1 MAEELKKHLDNIET
15 TVEAFVMACLYNVEN
30 AKNLKEVKEV
40 VKCGLHKTM
49 NRIQFDVKN
58 LKRQVQDY
66 EGSVNKK
73 ICSLNRF
80 IEFLRS
86 RQTSLSSTP
95 NKEDDGAGPSTKEPL
110 AQTSRTLDST
120 QGTSCISFSTDDDDD
135 DSLLKVM
142 VELESSVEAELKEND
157 DTTV

>member
-95 NKEDDGAGPSTKEPL
+95 NKEDDIHQMETIK
-110 AQTSRTLDST
+110 
-120 QGTSCISFSTDDDDD
+120 I
-135 DSLLKVM
+135 V
-142 VELESSVEAELKEND
+142 SVL
-157 DTTV
+157 